1 MKDILKGLAEP
12 FAISLI
18 LLAFSLM
25 FAFTVKTKTRIVPT
39 YICQEFQIDT
49 VCAMQIV
56 TNELHCNC
64 SSCSHII
71 GNVVV
76 TTNFLPIVY
85 IETCM
90 KDAQSSAEH
99 RVHHSCN
106 DVLPS
111 SAAIE
116 DGNECYVDGML
127 IR

>member
-18 LLAFSLM
+18 LLVFSLM

-64 SSCSHII
+64 SSCSNII

-76 TTNFLPIVY
+76 TTNFLSIVY
-85 IETCM
+85 
-90 KDAQSSAEH
+90 
-99 RVHHSCN
+99 HSCN